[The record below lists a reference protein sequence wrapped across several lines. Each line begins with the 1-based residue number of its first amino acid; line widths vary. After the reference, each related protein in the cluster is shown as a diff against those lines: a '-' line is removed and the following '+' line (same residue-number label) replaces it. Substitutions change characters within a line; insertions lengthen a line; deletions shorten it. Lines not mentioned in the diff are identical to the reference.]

1 MLGGRYRLGRVIGRG
16 GMGEVFLAEDT
27 VLGRE
32 VAVKHILAGEEDSV
46 VATQRLLREARSA
59 ARIHHPHVV
68 TVHDLVIEGT
78 EAYIVMEYVPAEN
91 LAQVIRRGALAPERA
106 ARIGSQVASALAAAH
121 ALGIVHRDV
130 KPSNILLSPGDN
142 AKLTDF
148 GVARVAG
155 DTGLTKTGHLIGSVA
170 YLPPEVAR
178 GSEAGPAS
186 DVYSLGATLFASV
199 EGHAPFASHDE
210 SSTSVSMLVR
220 LVTEAAPPAA
230 HGGSIAGL
238 IARML
243 AVEPGARPTAL
254 EVHDEL
260 STVAAALPTAVSQ
273 PETAEEPDEE
283 AGVETVLR
291 PITPAPA
298 AESAAALSDAST
310 SAPSPESEESDTR
323 IRPASVEPEP
333 VTTPQEAAHEDVSAT
348 SIRTPAA
355 AAVTPPDTSSGRVQ
369 PTPAPAPSSP
379 KPTGASQPS
388 GSRTQPPRPETP
400 IERQNRRRR
409 RAAAILVPTLVLAIV
424 ALAFAVIPHPA
435 DWSMAAVGATPTT
448 SSSPSPSLP
457 SLPSTE
463 NSIEPASEYDYAD
476 DSFQRATT
484 PCDGSGLTSVEALA
498 LQNGLTVTVSLD
510 TELGSDESVDVKLFS
525 KSGDFVYYAEVME
538 DHISGLV
545 DLDGNEVEEVDGS
558 VHGDTIDLNIP
569 LQNLAI
575 GAPISVGAEFWPADG
590 SDSTECSPV
599 EVP

>member
-220 LVTEAAPPAA
+220 LVTEAAPSAA

-260 STVAAALPTAVSQ
+260 ITVAAALPVAPSQ
-273 PETAEEPDEE
+273 PETADEPDEE
-283 AGVETVLR
+283 AAVETVLR

-298 AESAAALSDAST
+298 AESAAAPSDTST
-310 SAPSPESEESDTR
+310 AAPAPESEESDTR

-333 VTTPQEAAHEDVSAT
+333 IELPQEAAHEDVSAT
-348 SIRTPAA
+348 SIRTPATA
-355 AAVTPPDTSSGRVQ
+355 AATPPDTSSGRAQ
-369 PTPAPAPSSP
+369 PTPASAPSSP
-379 KPTGASQPS
+379 KPTSPRQPS
-388 GSRTQPPRPETP
+388 ASRTQPSRPETP

-409 RAAAILVPTLVLAIV
+409 RAAAILVPTLVLAMM
-424 ALAFAVIPHPA
+424 ALAFAVIPRPA
-435 DWSMAAVGATPTT
+435 DGPAAAAWTTPTA

-457 SLPSTE
+457 NPEASTE
-463 NSIEPASEYDYAD
+463 PAKPYDYAD
-476 DSFQRATT
+476 DTAELAST
-484 PCDGSGLTSVEALA
+484 PCEVEGLMSIDAIALEDT
-498 LQNGLTVTVSLD
+498 LSVTVSLD
-510 TELGSDESVDVKLFS
+510 TEISSDESVDVKLYS